1 MTLVDHTLPHCYES
15 SIIDVMKKCFT
26 TLLSFLLLCG
36 GRLEISSAAVLETD
50 VPNTGIG
57 VSAAEGSGSS
67 GPGQLT
73 RETSFLT
80 DIRQL
85 TFEGRRAGEGYFAVD
100 GSQLVFQSERFPGNP
115 FFQIYRMDLSDGQV
129 TRVSPGVG
137 KTSCAWMHPSEAK
150 ILFASTHEDPAAKA
164 KQKAEIDLRS
174 AGKHRRYSWD
184 FAEHYDIFETS
195 GTGSTLSNLTRVK
208 GYDAEGAWS
217 PDGRSIVFASNR
229 HAYTEQTFG
238 DAAREKDLS
247 LHIDIYIMN
256 SDGSGVH
263 RLTTTPGYDG
273 GPFFSPDGTRIV
285 WRRFSLEGSVAEVWT
300 MRTDGSDQRQITSL
314 SAMSWAPFYH
324 PSGDYII
331 FTTNRH
337 GHENFELYIVDAEGE
352 SQPVR
357 VTTTAGFDGL
367 PSFHPDGA
375 TLSWTSTRGSGDGAQ
390 IFLSDWNDEEA
401 RCMLGLE
408 PVAVGP
414 SRAVEQC
421 LLRRTVSTLASK
433 TMAGRMTGSAGEIRA
448 TAFAA
453 SLFKEYGLKPAGDNG
468 TYFQEF
474 EFTAGVSLGSGNRL
488 ALEHGSTPSQDQKYL
503 IDQDWRPL
511 SFSRVGDFQKA
522 GIVFAGYGIVAPKT
536 DSFPA
541 YDSFDGLEVA
551 GKWVLV
557 FRYLPERIEQ
567 PARQR
572 LQPYS
577 SLRHKAMAARDKG
590 ALGIIVVTGPNAVVK
605 DELVRL
611 VPDAS
616 LSGTSI
622 GVLSVTNAVA
632 EKWMS
637 NANNSLKSLQDD
649 FDAGKSRHGFELPV
663 VQLTVSTD
671 IIQQRRTGRNVLAV
685 LEAGGRSANTGNI
698 LGGAHIDHL
707 GDGLG
712 NGSLARGDEKGLV
725 HFGADDNASG
735 VAAVLEIARA
745 LAAEQALKKQQM
757 RRSVTFALWSGE
769 EMGLLG
775 SSHYAKKLSAVDPH
789 DLSLSAFVSAYLN
802 MDMVGRLRSRL
813 VLQGVG
819 SSSNWKDAIER
830 QNVPV
835 GLSITL
841 QDDSY
846 LPTDAMTFYL
856 RRVPILNAFTGGHT
870 DYHSPRDT
878 ADKINYQGL
887 AQIARFM
894 TGLTRELMF
903 ASNTP
908 DYIELE
914 RPKLQ
919 PGAARM
925 RVYLGTIPDYAGETI
940 NGVRLAGAAKG
951 GPAETAGIAPGDVV
965 VELAGKKVENI
976 YDYTYIV
983 SSLAI
988 GTPVP
993 ITVIRN
999 GEHRVLMVTPGSRD

>member
-1 MTLVDHTLPHCYES
+1 
-15 SIIDVMKKCFT
+15 MKKCFAT
-26 TLLSFLLLCG
+26 VLSFLLLCG
-36 GRLEISSAAVLETD
+36 GRLGISGAAVLETEA
-50 VPNTGIG
+50 PNLGAR
-57 VSAAEGSGSS
+57 VSAVEGSGNSS
-67 GPGQLT
+67 PGQLT
-73 RETSFLT
+73 SETSFLT
-80 DIRQL
+80 DVRQL
-85 TFEGRRAGEGYFAVD
+85 TFEGRRAGEGYFDVD

-115 FFQIYRMDLSDGQV
+115 FFQIYRMDLSDGRV

-164 KQKAEIDLRS
+164 KQKVEIDLRGV
-174 AGKHRRYSWD
+174 GKNRRYSWD
-184 FAEHYDIFETS
+184 FDEHYDIFEKS
-195 GTGSTLSNLTRVK
+195 RTGPTLYNLTRVR

-229 HAYTEQTFG
+229 HVYADGALE
-238 DAAREKDLS
+238 DAPQEKDLS
-247 LHIDIYIMN
+247 AHVDIYVMQ
-256 SDGSGVH
+256 SDGSAVH

-273 GPFFSPDGTRIV
+273 GPFFSPDGKRIV

-314 SAMSWAPFYH
+314 NSMSWAPFYH

-331 FTTNRH
+331 FTTNLH
-337 GHENFELYIVDAEGE
+337 GHENFELYIVDTEGK

-357 VTTTAGFDGL
+357 VTTTEGFDGL
-367 PSFHPDGA
+367 PSFHPNGA

-390 IFLSDWNDEEA
+390 IFLSDWDDEEA

-408 PVAVGP
+408 SA
-414 SRAVEQC
+414 RAEPARTAKQC

-433 TMAGRMTGSAGEIRA
+433 TMAGRMTGSAGEILA

-453 SLFKEYGLKPAGDNG
+453 SLFKEHGLKPAGDNG

-474 EFTAGVSLGSGNRL
+474 KFTAGVSLGSGNRL
-488 ALEHGSTPSQDQKYL
+488 ALENGSTSSRDQKYL
-503 IDQDWRPL
+503 IDRDWRPL
-511 SFSRVGDFQKA
+511 SFSRVGDFYEA
-522 GIVFAGYGIVAPKT
+522 GVVFVGYGIVAPKT

-541 YDSFDGLEVA
+541 YDSFDGVEVA
-551 GKWVLV
+551 GKWALV

-567 PARQR
+567 SARQR

-611 VPDAS
+611 APDAS

-622 GVLSVTNAVA
+622 GVLSVTNSVA
-632 EKWMS
+632 EKWML
-637 NANNSLKSLQDD
+637 NASNSLKSLQDD
-649 FDAGKSRHGFELPV
+649 LDVGKSPNGFELPG
-663 VQLTVSTD
+663 VQLIVSTD

-685 LEAGGRSANTGNI
+685 LEAKGRSANKGTI
-698 LGGAHIDHL
+698 LVGAHIDHL

-712 NGSLARGDEKGLV
+712 NGSLARNDEKGLV

-735 VAAVLEIARA
+735 VAAVLEIART
-745 LAAEQALKKQQM
+745 LAGEQALTKQQM

-775 SSHYAKKLSAVDPH
+775 SSHYAKKLSDGDPH
-789 DLSLSAFVSAYLN
+789 AQSLSASVSTYLN

-819 SSSNWKDAIER
+819 SSSSWKDAIER
-830 QNVPV
+830 HNVPV
-835 GLSITL
+835 GLPITL

-878 ADKINYQGL
+878 ADKINYEGL
-887 AQIARFM
+887 AQIADFM

-903 ASNTP
+903 ASDLP

-914 RPKLQ
+914 RPKLRA
-919 PGAARM
+919 GAARM
-925 RVYLGTIPDYAGETI
+925 RVYLGTIPDYAGDSI

-951 GPAETAGIAPGDVV
+951 GPAEAAGIVPGDVV

-983 SSLAI
+983 SGLAV
-988 GTPVP
+988 GAPVP

-999 GEHRVLMVTPGSRD
+999 GERTVLTVTPGTRD